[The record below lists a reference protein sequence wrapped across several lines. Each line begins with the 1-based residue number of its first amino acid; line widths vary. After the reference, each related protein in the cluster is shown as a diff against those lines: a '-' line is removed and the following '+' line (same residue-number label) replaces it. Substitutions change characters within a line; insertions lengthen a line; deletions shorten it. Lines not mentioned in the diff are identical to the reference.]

1 MRRTWGSE
9 RGARRGLGSLACAL
23 TLAITPAA
31 FAQEDDASK
40 NAARELA
47 EQAAKAMQAEDWATA
62 QDLYQRAY
70 ALVPAPTLS
79 LRHARALAKGG
90 RWVEAL
96 EAYVRTTRT
105 RLDASSAPAFRE
117 AVEQAQTEL
126 AELRPRVPR
135 ATIVIKGIDPKSKEL
150 QVTVSGR
157 RVASALLG
165 VPAPMDPGKHEI
177 VAKTSD
183 GREATATLEIQEKEE
198 KSVELVLPAP
208 AGGAAPAAGQPA
220 AEGGGAHVTA
230 SSTSSQ
236 KTWAFVALGV
246 GAVGLGVGVTTGLMA
261 TSKHQSAEDACPN
274 GACVEGSSGADDAE
288 SFRSLRTLSTVG
300 YVVGVV
306 GVGAGVTLWLTAP
319 KRQEQAGVG
328 AWLGPG
334 SAGLRGRF

>member
-9 RGARRGLGSLACAL
+9 LVACAL
-23 TLAITPAA
+23 ALSLTSTAL
-31 FAQEDDASK
+31 AQEDDADK

-47 EQAAKAMQAEDWATA
+47 EQAAKAMAAEDWAKA

-70 ALVPAPTLS
+70 ALVQAPTLS

-105 RLDASSAPAFRE
+105 RLDASSPQPFRE
-117 AVEQAQTEL
+117 AVEQAQHEL

-135 ATIVIKGIDPKSKEL
+135 AVVRVTGIDPKSKAL
-150 QVTVSGR
+150 SVSVDGR
-157 RVASALLG
+157 PLAAALLG
-165 VPAPMDPGKHEI
+165 VPAPVNPGKHEL

-183 GREATATLEIQEKEE
+183 GREARATLEIQEKEE
-198 KSVELVLPAP
+198 KAVELVLPPAP
-208 AGGAAPAAGQPA
+208 EGAAAGEPEPSRTPAAGAQ
-220 AEGGGAHVTA
+220 V
-230 SSTSSQ
+230 SSANSSQ

-246 GAVGLGVGVTTGLMA
+246 GAVGLGVGITTGLMA

-274 GACVEGSSGADDAE
+274 GLCAEGSSGADDAE
-288 SFRSLRTLSTVG
+288 AFRSLRTISTIG

-306 GVGAGVTLWLTAP
+306 GVGAGVTLWLTSP
-319 KRQEQAGVG
+319 KRTEQAKVG
-328 AWLGPG
+328 AWLGPNG
-334 SAGLRGRF
+334 AGVRGRF

>member
-1 MRRTWGSE
+1 MRRIWGSE
-9 RGARRGLGSLACAL
+9 LVACAL
-23 TLAITPAA
+23 ALTLTSAA
-31 FAQEDDASK
+31 LAQEDDANR

-47 EQAAKAMQAEDWATA
+47 EQAAKAMEAEDWAKA

-105 RLDASSAPAFRE
+105 RLDASSPPAFRE

-135 ATIVIKGIDPKSKEL
+135 AVVVVKGIDPKSKAL
-150 QVTVSGR
+150 AVSVDGR
-157 RVASALLG
+157 PLAAALLG
-165 VPAPMDPGKHEI
+165 VPAPFDPGKHEL

-183 GREATATLEIQEKEE
+183 GREAHATLEIQEKEE
-198 KSVELVLPAP
+198 KSVELVLPPAP
-208 AGGAAPAAGQPA
+208 EGTAPD
-220 AEGGGAHVTA
+220 AEPGEPSAQGSTA
-230 SSTSSQ
+230 KSSQ
-236 KTWAFVALGV
+236 KTWAFVALGA

-274 GACVEGSSGADDAE
+274 GQCAAGSSGADDAE
-288 SFRSLRTLSTVG
+288 AFRSLRTVSTIG
-300 YVVGVV
+300 YVVAVV
-306 GVGAGVTLWLTAP
+306 GVGAGVTLWLTSP
-319 KRQEQAGVG
+319 ERTEQARVG
-328 AWLGPG
+328 AWLGPQ
-334 SAGLRGRF
+334 SAGIRGRF